1 MDRIN
6 RCNILYRFFASNA
19 PFWLH
24 RYNTC
29 SFFSSNSHRQ
39 YGHVP
44 RTSSKYSCNTATSM
58 ASFLTILYRLCNIA
72 RRSDCAAANSVLSLS
87 SSSSSSSSFVLL
99 PPKTV
104 VSWLPCRIRESS
116 TLGLSIGPLI
126 YNFFLYTSYGTSAS
140 LHPTRSFL
148 LSKYP
153 SNILRL
159 QR

>member
-1 MDRIN
+1 M
-6 RCNILYRFFASNA
+6 
-19 PFWLH
+19 H

-39 YGHVP
+39 YRHVP
-44 RTSSKYSCNTATSM
+44 RTSSKYSYNTVTSI
-58 ASFLTILYRLCNIA
+58 ASFLTTLCRLCDIA

-87 SSSSSSSSFVLL
+87 SSSSSFSSSSSVLS

-104 VSWLPCRIRESS
+104 VSWLPCRIHESS
-116 TLGLSIGPLI
+116 TLGLSIGSLI
-126 YNFFLYTSYGTSAS
+126 YNFFLYTSHGTSTS
-140 LHPTRSFL
+140 SYPTRSFL

-153 SNILRL
+153 FNILRL

>member
-6 RCNILYRFFASNA
+6 RCNILYRFFALNA
-19 PFWLH
+19 PFWLY

-44 RTSSKYSCNTATSM
+44 RTSSKYSCNTATSI
-58 ASFLTILYRLCNIA
+58 ASFLTILCRLYNIA

-87 SSSSSSSSFVLL
+87 SSSFSSFSFVLL

-126 YNFFLYTSYGTSAS
+126 YNFFLYTSHGTSAS
-140 LHPTRSFL
+140 SHPTRSFL
-148 LSKYP
+148 LSKYL